1 MGLVLDSLMR
11 LFDRNKQKKL
21 SFEENEKKNF
31 WDKKFFEKVLKNT
44 FSEIEWKGK
53 IKVLSFSEKF
63 SNGKLNWISN
73 HN

>member
-11 LFDRNKQKKL
+11 LFDRNKQKKIK
-21 SFEENEKKNF
+21 FWGEWEKKF

>member
-31 WDKKFFEKVLKNT
+31 ETKNFLKKF
-44 FSEIEWKGK
+44 
-53 IKVLSFSEKF
+53 
-63 SNGKLNWISN
+63 
-73 HN
+73 

>member
-11 LFDRNKQKKL
+11 LFDRNKKKL
-21 SFEENEKKNF
+21 SFEENEKKKF
-31 WDKKFFEKVLKNT
+31 WDKNFFEKVLKNT